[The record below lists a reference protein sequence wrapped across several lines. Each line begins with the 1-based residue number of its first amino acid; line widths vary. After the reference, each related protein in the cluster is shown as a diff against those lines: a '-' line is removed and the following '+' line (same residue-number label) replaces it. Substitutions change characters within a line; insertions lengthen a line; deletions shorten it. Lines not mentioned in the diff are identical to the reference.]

1 MNGFVRKHKMLVA
14 IISILL
20 IGALIF
26 GIYWQVTAPD
36 RRKKGYMDSCDSAL
50 NGVRTGDALYISW
63 FLPDDLIADA
73 EMQAFL
79 VEKIDEMFENK
90 EFPLLYKFLRAIETD
105 TQYDSKERGMY
116 SYLKDAVT
124 ENFEALTTPEDA
136 LRVVNEMKV
145 LEYFDSELVLSKD
158 SGVIAAYIADNG
170 INTFTTTPGEGYY
183 ADKEDDSSSKRIG
196 IEGSK
201 LRESK
206 SVTHK
211 GDFRIVHESGVR
223 LNRTTYKEQSYSRSN
238 YYFRDNAIS
247 FSPDAGECIWSGE
260 YLFCFDFDGR
270 LMNFDK
276 VK

>member
-1 MNGFVRKHKMLVA
+1 MNSFVRKHKTVVIVIA
-14 IISILL
+14 ILL

-36 RRKKGYMDSCDSAL
+36 RRKKGYMDRCDSAL
-50 NGVRTGDALYISW
+50 NEVRTGDAIYVSW
-63 FLPDDLIADA
+63 FLPDDLIADPD
-73 EMQAFL
+73 MQAFL

-90 EFPLLYKFLRAIETD
+90 EFSLLYKFLRGIETD

-116 SYLKDAVT
+116 AYLKDAVT
-124 ENFEALTTPEDA
+124 ENFEALKTPEEA
-136 LRVVNEMKV
+136 LRAVDEMKI
-145 LEYFDSELVLSKD
+145 LEYFDSGMVLSKD

-183 ADKEDDSSSKRIG
+183 ADEEDDSSSKRIG
-196 IEGSK
+196 IEGSR

-206 SVTHK
+206 SVTYK
-211 GDFRIVHESGVR
+211 GDFRINSESGVR
-223 LNRTTYKEQSYSRSN
+223 LNRTTYKEESYSRTN

-247 FSPDAGECIWSGE
+247 FSPDAGECIWSGD
-260 YLFCFDFDGR
+260 YWFCFDFDGR
-270 LMNFDK
+270 LMNFEK